1 MSSSPFLVFPWQR
14 PFLPA
19 LKEHLHEITGGRPG
33 SALVIVPHNRP
44 WRYMAQLY
52 AADGYTG
59 LLPKVLPLADAVGIW
74 RASGSAAPLHTANT
88 LDRVALLH
96 ACVNTLSRED
106 ETLAARFA
114 RMDMA
119 LFLPWGLR
127 LAALLEEMY
136 GQMVEI
142 RDIAHVEDEVAAPA
156 AALLGALGRI
166 SHAYE
171 SALLE
176 KNWTTPGLD
185 LLNLARGDA
194 PIPPLLQPQDGRP
207 VLVAGF
213 YLLTGGEDHLLRR
226 LWQAGAD
233 ICLHGDPALAENSRP
248 HWACEELAAWMRRWK
263 ARAATALQLD
273 EDEKNHRPEYRFFA
287 GYDCHSQLAALH
299 RDLKRADPT
308 DGTAEK
314 ITRPENDGSPI
325 PVESGH
331 STAIVLTDS
340 SLLMPVLHHLPHK
353 DVNVSMGYPLERS
366 PLNRLL
372 DGLLRLQAT
381 RSDEGRYYWRHL
393 LQCLRHPYV
402 NMLRTRDA
410 YGQPLLLR
418 DALRP
423 LERIIREGTRF
434 VDLDEVILECRG
446 QLPEALAQLLEE
458 TLEALVRAPAGA
470 ATTEDMA
477 RVLHGLCSFLRC
489 RGDDLWR
496 HFPLDAEAM
505 YRLMRQTVPVLR
517 ENLLARTPFPLT
529 TLHGMTREVLG
540 QERVPFEADPLTG
553 LQVLGMLETRLLHF
567 GRVFI
572 VDATDDRLPG
582 NPAQDPLL
590 PDSLRQVLGL
600 PDSRRRERA
609 AAHTLYRLCAG
620 AQEVSFFWQEGI
632 SRSSLFDGKK
642 SRSRFVEQLLW
653 QEELARGAVLAPG
666 EPPLETAVCEVR
678 AAASG
683 EKQLERSADM
693 NDALARLLREPLSA
707 TRLDVYLQCPL
718 RFAWQYLCGLRPPKE
733 INEGD
738 DPAAVGTCIH
748 DTLKALYEPY
758 LNKTVR
764 SGDIS
769 AETVRARFYEQL
781 EAHGLRKLLPAD
793 SCLMLEEAA
802 PMRLM
807 RFLENQPA
815 DVTIMALEKELKVP
829 LRLAGRDYA
838 FVGAMDRVDWRDG
851 LFYVLDYKTGGIK
864 KLDGSLWTDLAF
876 FSRAGQLCD
885 TLTPAQEAGGS
896 HLQQLEALFSQ
907 LRERLP
913 SLQLPCYLAMA
924 QASGM
929 TPLSDAA
936 LVELRDD
943 GREHPLFGGLVD
955 EDLDAALGFCRTAL
969 ALPLLHMEYSPCFA
983 ARPDKH
989 CRWCP
994 YAGLCSV

>member
-1 MSSSPFLVFPWQR
+1 MNSSPFLIFPWQR

-19 LKEHLHEITGGRPG
+19 LKEHLHTITGGRPG
-33 SALVIVPHNRP
+33 SALLIVPNNRP

-59 LLPKVLPLADAVGIW
+59 LLPKVLPLADAVAIW

-96 ACVNTLSRED
+96 ACVNTLSSED
-106 ETLAARFA
+106 KTLAARFA

-142 RDIAHVEDEVAAPA
+142 RDLAHVEGEVAAPA

-185 LLNLARGDA
+185 LLNLARA
-194 PIPPLLQPQDGRP
+194 HTPIPPLLQPQDDRP
-207 VLVAGF
+207 VVVAGF

-226 LWQAGAD
+226 LWQAGAGM
-233 ICLHGDPALAENSRP
+233 CLHGDLALAENSRP

-263 ARAATALQLD
+263 ARASAAQHLS
-273 EDEKNHRPEYRFFA
+273 EDEKKHRPTYRFFA
-287 GYDCHSQLAALH
+287 GYDCHSQLAALQ
-299 RDLKRADPT
+299 RDLKCTSNAHGATEENT
-308 DGTAEK
+308 D
-314 ITRPENDGSPI
+314 PENNVKPSL
-325 PVESGH
+325 VESTH

-372 DGLLRLQAT
+372 DNLLRLQT
-381 RSDEGRYYWRHL
+381 TKSREGRYYWRHL

-402 NMLRTRDA
+402 NMLRTCDA
-410 YGQPLLLR
+410 NGQTLLLR

-423 LERIIREGTRF
+423 LEHTIREGTRF
-434 VDLDEVILECRG
+434 VDLDEIMLACRG

-458 TLEALVRAPAGA
+458 TLNTLVRAPADA

-477 RVLHGLCSFLRC
+477 QVLHDLCSFLRH
-489 RGDDLWR
+489 RGDELWR

-572 VDATDDRLPG
+572 VDATDDKLPG

-590 PDSLRQVLGL
+590 PDSLRQALGL

-666 EPPLETAVCEVR
+666 EAPLETATYEVR
-678 AAASG
+678 AATVE

-693 NDALARLLREPLSA
+693 NDALAQLFRKPLSA
-707 TRLDVYLQCPL
+707 TKLDVYLQCPL
-718 RFAWQYLCGLRPPKE
+718 RFAWQYLCKLYPPKE

-738 DPAAVGTCIH
+738 DPAAVGICIH

-764 SGDIS
+764 AGDIS
-769 AETVRARFYEQL
+769 AETVRARFYEKL

-802 PMRLM
+802 PVRLM
-807 RFLENQPA
+807 QFLKKQP
-815 DVTIMALEKELKVP
+815 DQVTIVAVEKELTP
-829 LRLAGRDYA
+829 LMRLAGRDYP
-838 FVGAMDRVDWRDG
+838 FVGTMDRVDSRG
-851 LFYVLDYKTGGIK
+851 ELLHVLDYKTGGIK
-864 KLDGSLWTDLAF
+864 KIDGSLWTDLTF
-876 FSRAGQLCD
+876 FARANKLCD
-885 TLTPAQEAGGS
+885 ALPPAQEADES
-896 HLQQLEALFSQ
+896 HLQQLEQLFSE

-929 TPLSDAA
+929 SPLGDAA
-936 LVELRDD
+936 LVELRGD
-943 GREHPLFGGLVD
+943 GKEYPLFGGLVD
-955 EDLDAALGFCRTAL
+955 EDLDAALGFCHTAL
-969 ALPLLHMEYSPCFA
+969 ALTLLHMEYSPRFA
-983 ARPDKH
+983 ARPDNH
-989 CRWCP
+989 CRWCA